1 MPTGRGLDFSLHKH
15 KVSLLHNLWQHFV
28 HNLRG
33 CSDGGSSIEGWEARR
48 RWAWFGKLERNLR
61 DGILVARLLTVRLH
75 LSLRFDRLDDR
86 RGNHLDGIRD
96 WLRCRL
102 WSVDTCVRAPIKA
115 AQAVVWAIWE

>member
-48 RWAWFGKLERNLR
+48 RWAWFGKLERNLG
-61 DGILVARLLTVRLH
+61 DGILVAGLFAVRLH
-75 LSLRFDRLDDR
+75 IRLRLDGLLDR
-86 RGNHLDGIRD
+86 RGNHLDGVGDR
-96 WLRCRL
+96 LRFRL
-102 WSVDTCVRAPIKA
+102 GSVHTCVRAPIKA
-115 AQAVVWAIWE
+115 AQAVVWAI